1 MVQVYTQLPG
11 QKKKKNSILLTQTA
25 SFPLRNDHFTA
36 SMERSHD
43 YTNQWL
49 FQCIWACE
57 YCIKKDLK
65 KVQIYPLTET
75 RIKVHEV
82 TVTEDD
88 GTKIK
93 RMMEKKSFL
102 GPQLGNQNPSC
113 VHFWMRT
120 AQGDAKAPTKASALS
135 VSLKEETEG
144 GQRNVGGDEQCT
156 FHKRE
161 NKKA

>member
-1 MVQVYTQLPG
+1 MY
-11 QKKKKNSILLTQTA
+11 
-25 SFPLRNDHFTA
+25 
-36 SMERSHD
+36 
-43 YTNQWL
+43 
-49 FQCIWACE
+49 IWACE

>member
-1 MVQVYTQLPG
+1 MY
-11 QKKKKNSILLTQTA
+11 
-25 SFPLRNDHFTA
+25 
-36 SMERSHD
+36 
-43 YTNQWL
+43 
-49 FQCIWACE
+49 IWACE

-135 VSLKEETEG
+135 VSLRRRDGGRTEKCRWRRTMYFSQEG
-144 GQRNVGGDEQCT
+144 KQESL
-156 FHKRE
+156 RE
-161 NKKA
+161 RKQTRVCLLS